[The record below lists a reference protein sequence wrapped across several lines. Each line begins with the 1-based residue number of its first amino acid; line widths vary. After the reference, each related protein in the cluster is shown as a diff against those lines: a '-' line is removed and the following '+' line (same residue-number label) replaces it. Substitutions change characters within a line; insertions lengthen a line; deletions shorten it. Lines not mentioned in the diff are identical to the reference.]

1 MRRAQSNV
9 RRTLTRVGTTI
20 ANRLNMPPIAN
31 AVESIGDSLNEL
43 EEVSE
48 GSSKEEVSDSHS
60 SSYLDSEESP

>member
-1 MRRAQSNV
+1 
-9 RRTLTRVGTTI
+9 
-20 ANRLNMPPIAN
+20 MPPIAN